1 MLRKP
6 NLEFPKRPC
15 TCLSPHLQTKLH
27 SSAPRGSDAEETIET
42 LEDDNRSLKSQ
53 LEESRRAASRLA
65 KERDELSRR
74 LEERDLEREALR
86 RGKTDLEEQKRLL
99 DRALE
104 KMTKEVTESVLTES
118 VLASFFFGLADA
130 QEVPSSAWPPLFQME
145 AMMGESRQS
154 VVVLQTQLDDY
165 RERSRKDLLEAQRT
179 NKERLAELQRV
190 QSNLKAQQEEVSGGQ
205 TGKVDE
211 GEHWKAITDCLV
223 IFFVEGFPS
232 EEGAAGV
239 QRGPG
244 QRSAGERPPQQPLQA
259 LGE

>member
-1 MLRKP
+1 MVRKP
-6 NLEFPKRPC
+6 NLEFPKCPS
-15 TCLSPHLQTKLH
+15 TCLFPHWQTKLH
-27 SSAPRGSDAEETIET
+27 SSAPCSSDAEETIET

-65 KERDELSRR
+65 KERDELSHR

-104 KMTKEVTESVLTES
+104 KMTKEVTESVF
-118 VLASFFFGLADA
+118 VFFGLADA
-130 QEVPSSAWPPLFQME
+130 QEAQSSAWAPLFQME

-165 RERSRKDLLEAQRT
+165 RERSRKDLQEAQRT

-190 QSNLKAQQEEVSGGQ
+190 QSNLKAQQEEVSGRQ
-205 TGKVDE
+205 RGKVNV
-211 GEHWKAITDCLV
+211 GEHRQAKTDRVEKRSCVHPNVLHLRC
-223 IFFVEGFPS
+223 FFC
-232 EEGAAGV
+232 
-239 QRGPG
+239 
-244 QRSAGERPPQQPLQA
+244 
-259 LGE
+259 